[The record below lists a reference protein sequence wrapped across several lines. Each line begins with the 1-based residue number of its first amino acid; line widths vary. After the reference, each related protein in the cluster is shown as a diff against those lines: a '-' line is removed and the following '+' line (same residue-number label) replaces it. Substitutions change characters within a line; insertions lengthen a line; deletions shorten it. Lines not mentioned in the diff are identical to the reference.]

1 MTDRQLQ
8 AARRHLKRVDPV
20 LRGVLD
26 QVGVYKIRYRDDRF
40 LALVEAIVAQQ
51 VSVGAARAIL
61 KRLLE
66 QYPGGLTPKRLM
78 GTPHDSL
85 RAVGLSRQ
93 KTEYLL
99 GLARHVDDGLLD
111 LAGLHEMD
119 DEQVTKT
126 LTQVKGIG
134 RWTVE
139 MFLIFCLRRPDVLP
153 VYDLGFR
160 KAVQKAYRLRTS
172 PDPDKIEALAAPW
185 KPYRSVATC
194 YLWASL
200 EPDPW

>member
-1 MTDRQLQ
+1 MTDRELQ
-8 AARRHLKRVDPV
+8 TARRHLTRVDPV
-20 LRGVLD
+20 LRGVIE

-40 LALVEAIVAQQ
+40 LALVEAIIAQQ
-51 VSVGAARAIL
+51 VSVAAARAVL
-61 KRLLE
+61 KRLLD
-66 QYPGGLTPKRLM
+66 QYPGGLTPKQLL
-78 GTPHDSL
+78 GTPQDSL

-99 GLARHVDDGLLD
+99 GLARHVDERLFD
-111 LAGLHEMD
+111 LTGIHDLD
-119 DEQVTKT
+119 DEQVTTT

-160 KAVQKAYRLRTS
+160 NAVRRAYRFRT
-172 PDPDKIEALAAPW
+172 PPAPERIERLAAPW
-185 KPYRSVATC
+185 QPYRSVATC

-200 EPDPW
+200 EPEPW

>member
-1 MTDRQLQ
+1 MIDRI
-8 AARRHLKRVDPV
+8 
-20 LRGVLD
+20 
-26 QVGVYKIRYRDDRF
+26 GVYQIRYRDDRF

-61 KRLLE
+61 KRLLD
-66 QYPGGLTPKRLM
+66 QYPEGLTPQRLM
-78 GTPHDSL
+78 TTPQDSL

-99 GLARHVDDGLLD
+99 GLARHVEEGAVDLAKMGTLDDGEVMK
-111 LAGLHEMD
+111 A
-119 DEQVTKT
+119 
-126 LTQVKGIG
+126 LTRIKGIG

-139 MFLIFCLRRPDVLP
+139 MFLIFSLRRLDVLP

-160 KAVQKAYRLRTS
+160 KAVQKAYRLRKPPES
-172 PDPDKIEALAAPW
+172 RQIETLAARW
-185 KPYRSVATC
+185 RPYRSVATC

-200 EPDPW
+200 EPEPW